1 MGLLDKNVAI
11 LTGAASGIGRAIA
24 LLFAE
29 EGAKLALAD
38 VNQKALN
45 DLVQTLR
52 TQGAETIGIT
62 ADISFEP
69 DVRNVV
75 DSTVTRLGSV
85 DVLVNNAGIDL
96 QARIEET
103 SEAEWDRIMA
113 VNVKAM
119 FLLSK
124 HAVPHMIRAGSGSI
138 VNVASATALVP
149 VAGRPAYNASKG
161 AVVALTKSL
170 ALDLAASRIRANCV
184 CPGVV
189 NTPLVQGALAK
200 AHDPNA
206 TLAGMLARYPLGRMA
221 EPKEIAHAVLFLAS
235 TRSSYMTGATLAV
248 DGGRT
253 MH

>member
-38 VNQKALN
+38 VNQEALN

>member
-1 MGLLDKNVAI
+1 MGLLDKNVTI

-38 VNQKALN
+38 VNQGALN
-45 DLVQTLR
+45 DVVQTLR
-52 TQGAETIGIT
+52 SKGAEVIGIIG
-62 ADISFEP
+62 DISSES

-75 DSTVTRLGSV
+75 DSTVTRLGAV

-124 HAVPHMIRAGSGSI
+124 YAVPHMIQAGYGSI

-170 ALDLAASRIRANCV
+170 ALDLAASGIRANCV

-200 AHDPNA
+200 TNDPTA
-206 TLAGMLARYPLGRMA
+206 GLAEMLARYPLGRMA
-221 EPKEIAHAVLFLAS
+221 EPKEIAEIVLFLAS
-235 TRSSYMTGATLAV
+235 TRSSYMTGATLAA